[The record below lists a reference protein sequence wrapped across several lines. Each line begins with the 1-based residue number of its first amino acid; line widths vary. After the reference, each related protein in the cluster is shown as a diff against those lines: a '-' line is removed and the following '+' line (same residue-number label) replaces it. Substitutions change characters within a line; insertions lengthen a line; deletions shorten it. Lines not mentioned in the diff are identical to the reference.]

1 MTKKTVVKPGYVKSS
16 ESAIKVP
23 VSQLGIGM
31 FVSALDRPW
40 LETPFLVQGFLIESL
55 DHIMLV
61 QEFCDY
67 VYVDAVQDHWVPPE
81 EREAAAANKKKK
93 RYIHKVS
100 VEQENGVAPGV
111 YRQAKIIV
119 KSVLDDVRMGNALD
133 VKQAKA
139 TVSDCVDSI
148 LRNPDAL
155 MWLGKIN
162 NVDSGIA
169 DHSLNVCILIVAF
182 GRHLGLE
189 ESELEQL
196 GLCGLLHD
204 IGKMK
209 IPHEILTK
217 RSQLSDKENKI
228 LRGHALHGRN
238 ILMSNPG
245 LYHGVTDVAHCH
257 HEHLD
262 GTGYPRGLKAVGV
275 SQYTRMVSIVD
286 TYIEMTT
293 GEFGAK
299 PCSTLEAIRFL
310 YASRGTLFDDAL
322 VLQFVQCVGLYPPGS
337 LALLNNGEVG
347 IVISTNLKDRR
358 LPKVLILL
366 AADKNPIK
374 PRTVNLGNPTEQGER
389 KEYLIKDILIDG
401 SFGLELKEQLKKGLR
416 LS

>member
-1 MTKKTVVKPGYVKSS
+1 MVKKTVVRPGYVQSTDTTL
-16 ESAIKVP
+16 KVP
-23 VSQLGIGM
+23 VSQLGVGM
-31 FVSALDRPW
+31 YVSALDRPW

-67 VYVDAVQDHWVPPE
+67 VYIDAVKEDWVPAE
-81 EREAAAANKKKK
+81 ERVEQNTGKKKQ

-111 YRQAKIIV
+111 YRQAKTIV
-119 KSVLDDVRMGNALD
+119 KSVLDDVRIGNALD
-133 VKQAKA
+133 VKKAKE
-139 TVSDCVDSI
+139 TVSDCVDSL

-162 NVDSGIA
+162 NVNSGTA
-169 DHSLNVCILIVAF
+169 EHSLNVCILVVAF

-189 ESELEQL
+189 KLELEQL

-204 IGKMK
+204 IGMMK
-209 IPHEILTK
+209 VPGDVLSK
-217 RSQLSDKENKI
+217 GSQLSEKETRI
-228 LRGHALHGRN
+228 LKGHTLHGRN

-262 GTGYPRGLKAVGV
+262 GSGYPRGLKAVGI
-275 SQYTRMVSIVD
+275 SHNTRMVSIVD
-286 TYIEMTT
+286 TYIDMTT
-293 GEFGAK
+293 EQFGGK
-299 PCSTLEAIRFL
+299 PSTTLEAVRFL
-310 YASRGTLFDDAL
+310 YANRGTKFDDEL

-347 IVISTNLKDRR
+347 IVISTNYKNRR
-358 LPKVLILL
+358 LPKVLKLL
-366 AADKNPIK
+366 DHAKNPIK
-374 PRTVNLGNPTEQGER
+374 PHVVNLGNANEQGDR
-389 KEYLIKDILIDG
+389 KEFLIKDILING
-401 SFGLELKEQLKKGLR
+401 SYGIDLQEHLRKGLT
-416 LS
+416 LG